1 MAKQEK
7 ERQRQIEDAEREER
21 KRQMLEKM
29 DKEKKEREERARS
42 NQVASFNPNNTSI
55 PNTTLNDTA
64 TAPIIINQTVV

>member
-1 MAKQEK
+1 
-7 ERQRQIEDAEREER
+7 
-21 KRQMLEKM
+21 MLEKM